1 MNCTIPGWFDHFAQD
16 LRHAV
21 RALRRTPGFSFVV
34 IVTLA
39 VGLGTAMTM
48 FNFYSAALLRPMPF
62 LRDEDSLLRIR
73 CYQAKTPGE
82 DFNVSLPDLRDLG
95 SQAKMLSS
103 VLAVWSRTFVV
114 AGDERPER
122 ANGVAVTA
130 TAFETLGVPPVLGRP
145 FQAEDGKSGAPEVVL
160 LSHELWQN
168 AFGRRA
174 DIVGQPITVNLS
186 PATVVGV
193 MPPGFGFPINSAIWQ
208 PLRDDVGAGN
218 EGRARRGIFGYARMA
233 PGVTLAQAQA
243 ELDAIALRLER
254 DHPQSNTGLR
264 FRAFLVHDEAS
275 RSDKPLLQLLLGAAA
290 VLLLIASSNVANLL
304 LARSAA
310 RQHEMA
316 LRVALGAGRLRVLRQ
331 AMSESLVLGILG
343 GLASLLVAVWEK
355 NLLLG
360 LTPAEPP
367 YWMRFDTDWRLMAFA
382 ALAINATTAFCCFFP
397 ALQSRK
403 ADVAGDLKS
412 AGRGQTAGRRS
423 VRVRNALVVGQ
434 CALALVLL
442 VAGALMTRSFLYL
455 ARADLGLDPEHVL
468 TFRTGMPATA
478 DRNVQ
483 KTVQFY
489 DTIETNLRGTP
500 GVEAAGFVSFLPL
513 KTGSRGDGVVIEGRP
528 PLRPG
533 ERLFAMV
540 RSASPGAF
548 AALRLRFRRGRFF
561 ESTDRAGQ
569 PLVAVVDEAF
579 VEKYFPR
586 EDPVGRRFAFD
597 QPNATQPPSRWFTI
611 IGVIG
616 STKQKATARVSE
628 PNILLAMAQAPDGF
642 MDGAVRVRGDP
653 ADFASAIHAAVRAAR
668 ADTPAFAVVP
678 MSKVVRDATGWE
690 RLLSGLFGSF
700 AAIALFR
707 ASLGLYGVIAYSVVQ
722 RTREIGVRM
731 ALGARPRTIV
741 AMILG
746 QGIRVVALGLVLGL
760 VCAWFMASK
769 MAGMLHGVGGRDPTT
784 FLAVPFLLLAVAL
797 LACGIPARRA
807 AKIDPVITLRSE

>member
-1 MNCTIPGWFDHFAQD
+1 MDPFQD
-16 LRHAV
+16 LRHAG
-21 RALRRTPGFSFVV
+21 RALRRTPGFSLVI

-73 CYQAKTPGE
+73 CYQAKARGD
-82 DFNVSLPDLRDLG
+82 DFNVSLPDLRDVAR
-95 SQAKMLSS
+95 QTQTLSS

-130 TAFETLGVPPVLGRP
+130 TAFETLGVPPVLGRS
-145 FQAEDGKSGAPEVVL
+145 FQAEDGKPGAPEVVL

-168 AFGRRA
+168 AFGGRA

-193 MPPGFGFPINSAIWQ
+193 MPPGFGFPISSAIWQ

-233 PGVTLAQAQA
+233 AGVTLTQAQA

-254 DHPQSNTGLR
+254 EHPQSNTGLR
-264 FRAFLVHDEAS
+264 FRAFLIHEEAA
-275 RSDKPLLQLLLGAAA
+275 RSDKPLLQLLLGAAG

-304 LARSAA
+304 LARGAA
-310 RQHEMA
+310 RQHESA
-316 LRVALGAGRLRVLRQ
+316 LRVALGAGRLRIMRQ
-331 AMSESLVLGILG
+331 AVSEGLVLGVLG
-343 GLASLLVAVWEK
+343 GLASLLVAIWEK

-367 YWMRFDTDWRLMAFA
+367 YWMRFDTDWRLVAFA
-382 ALAINATTAFCCFFP
+382 VSAIIGTTAFCCFFP
-397 ALQSRK
+397 ALQSLK
-403 ADVAGDLKS
+403 ADVANDLKS

-423 VRVRNALVVGQ
+423 ARVRSALVVGQ

-468 TFRTGMPATA
+468 TFRTGIPATG

-489 DTIETNLRGTP
+489 DTIEANLRATP

-513 KTGSRGDGVVIEGRP
+513 KAGSRGDGVVIEGRP

-533 ERLFAMV
+533 ERQFAMV
-540 RSASPGAF
+540 RSASPGALP
-548 AALRLRFRRGRFF
+548 ALRLRLRRGRFF
-561 ESTDRAGQ
+561 ESTDRTGQ
-569 PLVAVVDEAF
+569 PLVAVVDEPF
-579 VEKYFPR
+579 VERYFPN
-586 EDPVGRRFAFD
+586 EDPIGRRFAFE

-611 IGVIG
+611 VGVIG
-616 STKQKATARVSE
+616 PTKQKATTRVPE
-628 PNILLAMAQAPDGF
+628 LNILLAMAQAPDAL

-653 ADFASAIHAAVRAAR
+653 AGFTAAIHAAVGSAR
-668 ADTPAFAVVP
+668 SDAPAFSLMP
-678 MSKVVRDATGWE
+678 MTKVVRDATGWE

-700 AAIALFR
+700 AGIALFL

-731 ALGARPRTIV
+731 ALGARPWTIV

-746 QGIRVVALGLVLGL
+746 QGTRVVAIGLVLGL
-760 VCAWFMASK
+760 GCAWFTASQ
-769 MAGMLHGVGGRDPTT
+769 MAGMLHGVSGRDPTT
-784 FLAVPFLLLAVAL
+784 FLFVPLLLLAIAL

-807 AKIDPVITLRSE
+807 ARIDPVITLRSE